1 MDIADVAVAT
11 MTLVRDERE
20 DQHIRQALV
29 HLARH
34 SLRVAV
40 TDAGSAEGFTRALRD
55 LPLFTVAA
63 ASRPPGLIAQ
73 VRTSLNT
80 ASEWDTRFLLYTE
93 PDKSAFFEQWLMP
106 FIGAAPATEDVGVVM
121 ACRSEGSLATFPVFQ
136 QYTEATINRLCAELI
151 GKPADYSY
159 GPFLLNRRL
168 VPYLSDLG
176 PEVGWGWRHY
186 LFGLASRLGLRLV
199 AIVGEFECPVSQRE
213 EQPGDRLHRIRQLG
227 ENIQGL
233 LLSQTRVLST

>member
-20 DQHIRQALV
+20 DRLVRQALI

-63 ASRPPGLIAQ
+63 ASWPPDLIAQ

-80 ASEWDTRFLLYTE
+80 ASAWDTRFLLYTE
-93 PDKSAFFEQWLMP
+93 PDKSEFFEQWLMP

-121 ACRSEGSLATFPVFQ
+121 ACRSDDGLATFPFFQ
-136 QYTEATINRLCAELI
+136 QYTEGTINRLCAELI
-151 GKPADYSY
+151 GERADYSY

-168 VPYLSDLG
+168 VPYLADLS
-176 PEVGWGWRHY
+176 PDVGWGWRHY
-186 LFGLASRLGLRLV
+186 LFGLAPRLGLRLV
-199 AIVGEFECPVSQRE
+199 AIVGEFECPSGQRA

-233 LLSQTRVLST
+233 LLSQTRRLTT